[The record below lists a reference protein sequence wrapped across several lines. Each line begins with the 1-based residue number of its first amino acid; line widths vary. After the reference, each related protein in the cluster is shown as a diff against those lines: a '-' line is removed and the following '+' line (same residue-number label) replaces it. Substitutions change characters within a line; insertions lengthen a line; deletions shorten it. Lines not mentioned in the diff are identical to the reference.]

1 MAVLFCSI
9 MPRTARI
16 AIPDVPHHITQRGN
30 NRQDV
35 FFVDDDRLVYLSI
48 LKEHSEKYG
57 LEILGWCLMT
67 NHIHLVGRPMTE
79 DSLAKALGRTHFRY
93 TQYINKFHCRSG
105 HLWQNRFYSCP
116 LGREHFW
123 KALRYVEQ
131 NPLRAGLVRQAW
143 TYPWSSAAAH
153 VGGSGSDAAELLNL
167 SYWKQISAQV
177 DWRGTLE
184 KLQSRDQMESIRR
197 NTHTGRPLAKDAFVS
212 KLEKL
217 LNKRLRPLP
226 IGRPEGKRGL
236 VRSAE
241 RQVVPVPAFR
251 GCGDENR

>member
-1 MAVLFCSI
+1 

-16 AIPDVPHHITQRGN
+16 AIPNVPHHITQRGN

-35 FFVDDDRLVYLSI
+35 FFVDDDRRVYLSI
-48 LKEHSEKYG
+48 LKEQSEKYG

-67 NHIHLVGRPMTE
+67 NHIHLIGRPLGE

-93 TQYINKFHCRSG
+93 TQYINRFHSRSG
-105 HLWQNRFYSCP
+105 HLWQNRFFSCP

-131 NPLRAGLVRQAW
+131 NPLRCRLVRRAW
-143 TYPWSSAAAH
+143 KYPWSSAKAH
-153 VGGSGSDAAELLNL
+153 LENTDDSGLLNI
-167 SYWKQISAQV
+167 SYWKQISSLV
-177 DWRGTLE
+177 DWRGALG
-184 KLQSRDQMESIRR
+184 KVQAKDQLESIRL
-197 NTHTGRPLAKDAFVS
+197 NTHTGRPLAEDVFIS

-226 IGRPEGKRGL
+226 IGRPKNNEKDDRD
-236 VRSAE
+236 
-241 RQVVPVPAFR
+241 
-251 GCGDENR
+251 DENR